1 MSKIEIHDIKQ
12 LIDQNYPLEIIQ
24 KLIQD
29 VLLLSMTVKQD
40 YPDYRSWFLNTQ
52 IPGLYDN
59 TRNIIIAHINDKIV
73 GFVSLK
79 KTSTEKKICTFYVEK
94 SFRRNKIGT
103 ILVEKA
109 IDYLEESRPLIT
121 IPMNKL
127 NEFIKIGNYYNWE
140 ITDIKEN
147 LYRTSTPEV
156 IVNGTI
162 EEKNGILLPSTS
174 IEKVYKLYLITR
186 IKQSIL
192 TIISIPQK
200 LWKQ

>member
-109 IDYLEESRPLIT
+109 INYLEESRPLIT

>member
-24 KLIQD
+24 KLNQD
-29 VLLLSMTVKQD
+29 ELLLSMTVKQD

-52 IPGLYDN
+52 IPWLYDN

>member
-1 MSKIEIHDIKQ
+1 MNKIEIHDIKQ
-12 LIDQNYPLEIIQ
+12 LIDEKYPVEIIQ

-29 VLLLSMTVKQD
+29 ILILSMKVKQD
-40 YPDYRSWFLNTQ
+40 YPDYRNWFLNTQ

-79 KTSTEKKICTFYVEK
+79 KTPSEKKICTFYVEK
-94 SFRRNKIGT
+94 TFRRNKIGT
-103 ILVEKA
+103 ILVEKS
-109 IDYLEESRPLIT
+109 INYLEESRPLIT
-121 IPMNKL
+121 IPMDKL
-127 NEFIKIGNYYNWE
+127 NEFIKIGNYYNWK

-174 IEKVYKLYLITR
+174 IEKVYKIYRINK
-186 IKQSIL
+186 IKQTIY
-192 TIISIPQK
+192 TIINISQK

>member
-1 MSKIEIHDIKQ
+1 
-12 LIDQNYPLEIIQ
+12 
-24 KLIQD
+24 
-29 VLLLSMTVKQD
+29 
-40 YPDYRSWFLNTQ
+40 
-52 IPGLYDN
+52 
-59 TRNIIIAHINDKIV
+59 
-73 GFVSLK
+73 
-79 KTSTEKKICTFYVEK
+79 
-94 SFRRNKIGT
+94 
-103 ILVEKA
+103 
-109 IDYLEESRPLIT
+109 
-121 IPMNKL
+121 MNKL

>member
-29 VLLLSMTVKQD
+29 ILLLSMTVKQD